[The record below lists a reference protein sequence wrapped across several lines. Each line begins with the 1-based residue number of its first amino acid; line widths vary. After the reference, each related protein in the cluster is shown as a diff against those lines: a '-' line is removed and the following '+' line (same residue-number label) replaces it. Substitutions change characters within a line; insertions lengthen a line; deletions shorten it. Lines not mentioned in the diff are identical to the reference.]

1 MQIFKRKMVCQKK
14 SLILQKFCSYNER
27 EILAMKGAWNIMQ
40 GDTFNTTIASII
52 ATFCSFVIAHLPEI
66 QAFITFSLTVA
77 FLIYKIREA
86 KAKALE
92 AEEHQVEEHKRH
104 ENSD

>member
-1 MQIFKRKMVCQKK
+1 
-14 SLILQKFCSYNER
+14 
-27 EILAMKGAWNIMQ
+27 MKGAWKLMNS
-40 GDTFNTTIASII
+40 DTLNTTFASLF
-52 ATFCSFVIAHLPEI
+52 ATACSFIIVHLPEI

-77 FLIYKIREA
+77 FLVYKIREA

-92 AEEHQVEEHKRH
+92 AEERQVEEHKKH

>member
-1 MQIFKRKMVCQKK
+1 
-14 SLILQKFCSYNER
+14 
-27 EILAMKGAWNIMQ
+27 MKGAWKLMN
-40 GDTFNTTIASII
+40 GDTLNTTFASLF
-52 ATFCSFVIAHLPEI
+52 ATACSFVIAHLPEI

-77 FLIYKIREA
+77 FLVYKIRGA

>member
-1 MQIFKRKMVCQKK
+1 
-14 SLILQKFCSYNER
+14 
-27 EILAMKGAWNIMQ
+27 MKGAWKLMN
-40 GDTFNTTIASII
+40 GDTLNTTFASLF
-52 ATFCSFVIAHLPEI
+52 ATACSFIIAHLPEI

-77 FLIYKIREA
+77 FLIYKIRES

-92 AEEHQVEEHKRH
+92 AEEHQVEEHKKH